1 MIEKTGILAP
11 NEAKAAFHRIAGR
24 DARYKN
30 SIPLMVL
37 LVVTSFVTNVWAREA
52 PAPDPGWAFLTPS
65 RVYA

>member
-1 MIEKTGILAP
+1 VIEKTGILAP

-30 SIPLMVL
+30 SIPMSMAS
-37 LVVTSFVTNVWAREA
+37 TPESFAIWRDHWRSVSGTA
-52 PAPDPGWAFLTPS
+52 TPS